1 MQIKLLTKI
10 TELIQEI
17 AWSMVKEISMMFN
30 SLKLQPHFL
39 DEIIA

>member
-17 AWSMVKEISMMFN
+17 ARPMVKQISIMFN
-30 SLKLQPHFL
+30 SLKLQPHFF